1 MVQFNLDDE
10 RTWKGLLALG
20 LLLNLIVC
28 FTSDLGLD
36 THVKMA
42 VDAEGGLA
50 WGDLRPDVAGQS
62 DPTDIGE
69 RTVLPIYAGSEA
81 SIKAF
86 ALLSFILLIGYVY
99 RAVGERTAAIL
110 SISPALI
117 FSVGRGYEEVYFALM
132 FALAFALFTGLWS
145 THRRLLQNLLGGCL
159 LMMIPFTKG
168 MTEATSV
175 LLYGFILGAIGSL
188 WHWLQERED
197 ERLTFLRHPFQ
208 AACAAA
214 GAVTTLMV
222 LAGLFSTSPTLGVM
236 SDMPL
241 RFASAIAFSLFDAV
255 VLFVLFGMVLW
266 PLLRPGLAAMKS
278 IEHPQIA
285 TMSAMI
291 AAAMAAIVFYIAALW
306 TYESVLWGASWP
318 GVVWTMGNNGRY
330 ITLLFIPIV
339 LLLKHLSQAAGTPTF
354 ESPGQALKTIAIT
367 LALLLPLSL
376 LAGIHGQTM
385 WTDEAADAMSLEE
398 NEHFLFVSD
407 ATLGMHWLYTF
418 FEPLDAEQNNITGH
432 WRSVEIN
439 WVDALDQELSH
450 VETIVLAP
458 EVDNVPTGWVVE
470 STGEVDLLNGGGEWR
485 VLTRT

>member
-1 MVQFNLDDE
+1 MVLFNLDDE
-10 RTWKGLLALG
+10 RTWRGILAFG

-42 VDAEGGLA
+42 VDSEGGLA
-50 WGDLRPDVAGQS
+50 WGDLRPDVAGQNNPMDS
-62 DPTDIGE
+62 SE

-81 SIKAF
+81 TIKAF
-86 ALLSFILLIGYVY
+86 ALFGFLLLVGYVY
-99 RAVGERTAAIL
+99 RTVGERTASIL
-110 SISPALI
+110 SISPAFI

-145 THRRLLQNLLGGCL
+145 TNRRLLQNLLGGIV

-168 MTEATSV
+168 MSEPSSV
-175 LLYGFILGAIGSL
+175 LLYGLILGTIGSL
-188 WHWLQERED
+188 WHWLQEYGNQ
-197 ERLTFLRHPFQ
+197 RLTFLRRPFQ
-208 AACAAA
+208 AACASAA
-214 GAVTTLMV
+214 AVATLMI
-222 LAGLFSTSPTLGVM
+222 LAGFLSTSPTLGVM
-236 SDMPL
+236 KDMPL
-241 RFASAIAFSLFDAV
+241 RFASAIVFSLFDAV
-255 VLFVLFGMVLW
+255 LLFVLFGMVLW
-266 PLLRPGLAAMKS
+266 PLVGPGLAAMKS

-291 AAAMAAIVFYIAALW
+291 AAAMTAIVFYIAALW

-318 GVVWTMGNNGRY
+318 GLVWTMGNNGRY
-330 ITLLFIPIV
+330 VTLLFVPIV
-339 LLLKHLSQAAGTPTF
+339 LFLKHLNLATDTPTF
-354 ESPGQALKTIAIT
+354 ELPGQTLKTIVIT
-367 LALLLPLSL
+367 LMFLLPLSL

-385 WTDEAADAMSLEE
+385 WTDEAADAMGLEE

-418 FEPLDAEQNNITGH
+418 FEPLEAEENNITGH
-432 WRSVEIN
+432 WRSIEVN
-439 WVDALDQELSH
+439 WVDALGDELSH

-458 EVDNVPTGWVVE
+458 EVDKVPTGWVVI

>member
-1 MVQFNLDDE
+1 MVLFNLDDE

-42 VDAEGGLA
+42 VDSDGGLA
-50 WGDLRPDVAGQS
+50 WGDLRPEVAGQS
-62 DPTDIGE
+62 DPTDSGE

-86 ALLSFILLIGYVY
+86 ALLSFFLLIGYVY
-99 RAVGERTAAIL
+99 RTVGERTAAIL
-110 SISPALI
+110 SISPAFI

-132 FALAFALFTGLWS
+132 FTLAFALFTGLLS
-145 THRRLLQNLLGGCL
+145 TQRRLLQNLLGGCVL
-159 LMMIPFTKG
+159 VMIPFAKG
-168 MTEATSV
+168 MTGASSV

-197 ERLTFLRHPFQ
+197 ERLTFLRNPLQ

-214 GAVTTLMV
+214 GVVATLMV
-222 LAGLFSTSPTLGVM
+222 LAGFFSTSPTLGVM
-236 SDMPL
+236 KDMPL
-241 RFASAIAFSLFDAV
+241 RFVSAIAFSLFDAV

-266 PLLRPGLAAMKS
+266 PLVRPVLEAMRS
-278 IEHPQIA
+278 IEDSQIA
-285 TMSAMI
+285 TMLAMI
-291 AAAMAAIVFYIAALW
+291 TAAITAIVFYIAALW

-318 GVVWTMGNNGRY
+318 SVVWTMGNNGRY
-330 ITLLFIPIV
+330 VTLLFVPIV
-339 LLLKHLSQAAGTPTF
+339 LLLKHLNISADAPTF
-354 ESPGQALKTIAIT
+354 ESPGKALKSIAVAV
-367 LALLLPLSL
+367 ALLLPLSL

-385 WTDEAADAMSLEE
+385 WTDDAADAMRLEE
-398 NEHFLFVSD
+398 NDHFLFVSD

-418 FEPLDAEQNNITGH
+418 FEPLDAEQSNITGH
-432 WRSVEIN
+432 WRSVDVN
-439 WVDALDQELSH
+439 WVTALDQELSH

-458 EVDNVPTGWVVE
+458 EVDNVPTGWVIE

-485 VLTRT
+485 VMTRT

>member
-42 VDAEGGLA
+42 VDTDGGLA
-50 WGDLRPDVAGQS
+50 WGDLRPEVAGQS
-62 DPTDIGE
+62 DPADSGE
-69 RTVLPIYAGSEA
+69 RTVLPIYAGSEV

-86 ALLSFILLIGYVY
+86 VLLSFLVLIGYVY
-99 RAVGERTAAIL
+99 RTVGQRTAAIL
-110 SISPALI
+110 SISPAFI
-117 FSVGRGYEEVYFALM
+117 FSIGRGYEEVYFALL
-132 FALAFALFTGLWS
+132 FTLAFALFTGLWS
-145 THRRLLQNLLGGCL
+145 THRRLLQNILGGCV

-168 MTEATSV
+168 MTEAPSV
-175 LLYGFILGAIGSL
+175 PLYGLLLGVIGSS

-197 ERLTFLRHPFQ
+197 ERLAFLKHPFQ

-214 GAVTTLMV
+214 GAVTMLMI
-222 LAGLFSTSPTLGVM
+222 LAGFYSTSPTLGVM
-236 SDMPL
+236 REMPL

-266 PLLRPGLAAMKS
+266 PLVKPGLTAMKS
-278 IEHPQIA
+278 MEHPQIA

-291 AAAMAAIVFYIAALW
+291 TAAMVAIVFYIAALW

-318 GVVWTMGNNGRY
+318 GIVWTMGNNGRY
-330 ITLLFIPIV
+330 ITLLFVPIV
-339 LLLKHLSQAAGTPTF
+339 LLLKHLNQAADTPTF
-354 ESPGQALKTIAIT
+354 ESPGHALKTIAIT
-367 LALLLPLSL
+367 LALLLPLSF

-398 NEHFLFVSD
+398 NEHFLFVSE

-432 WRSVEIN
+432 WRSAEVN
-439 WVDALDQELSH
+439 WIDALDQELSH

-458 EVDNVPTGWVVE
+458 EIDNVPTGWVVE